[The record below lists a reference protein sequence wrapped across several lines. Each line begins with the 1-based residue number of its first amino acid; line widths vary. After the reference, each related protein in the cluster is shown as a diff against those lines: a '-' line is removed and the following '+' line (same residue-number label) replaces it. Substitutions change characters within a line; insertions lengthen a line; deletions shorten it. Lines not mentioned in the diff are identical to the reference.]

1 MLFKFFAKQG
11 QENQVVVL
19 LKKFGNPRID
29 KKPEGVLVSVDLPDG
44 VSKRSVN
51 KMLFQNHVVGSQSKK
66 NRFRVLRIS
75 RWDKWTMPR
84 KKLRKSPHSSRP
96 AGVVVDAQKLLWN
109 QEGAILDTTELICS
123 LMKEA
128 GVTRSEL
135 AARMGKTK
143 GNISQMLSGDR
154 NLTIRT
160 VSDLMTYLGDEYR
173 G

>member
-75 RWDKWTMPR
+75 RWDKWTMADKIGYNKPFILR
-84 KKLRKSPHSSRP
+84 DNEGFKKVKLMNVEHCSCCGPFQELVDL
-96 AGVVVDAQKLLWN
+96 AG
-109 QEGAILDTTELICS
+109 
-123 LMKEA
+123 
-128 GVTRSEL
+128 R
-135 AARMGKTK
+135 RF
-143 GNISQMLSGDR
+143 
-154 NLTIRT
+154 
-160 VSDLMTYLGDEYR
+160 
-173 G
+173 